1 MKKIIFLISIIL
13 ISISSTNILIWNE
26 DKNTIDKE
34 AVQLNNIENEIEE
47 NDNIKINN
55 MFDELKKIN
64 KDFIGW
70 IELSNTKINYPLVQY
85 KDNKHYLNHTYYNKK
100 NDAGWIFLDY
110 RNNNNFDD
118 ENTIIYGHNRFD
130 GSMFGSLKNVIAK
143 KDNYIISIDTKY
155 YTILYKVFSVYK
167 IKTTSDYLITNFKNK
182 ADYKLF
188 INLLIKRSKY
198 DYKID
203 VSADDKILTLST
215 CSGSSHKLVVHA
227 KKIRLQYK

>member
-85 KDNKHYLNHTYYNKK
+85 
-100 NDAGWIFLDY
+100 
-110 RNNNNFDD
+110 
-118 ENTIIYGHNRFD
+118 
-130 GSMFGSLKNVIAK
+130 
-143 KDNYIISIDTKY
+143 
-155 YTILYKVFSVYK
+155 
-167 IKTTSDYLITNFKNK
+167 
-182 ADYKLF
+182 
-188 INLLIKRSKY
+188 LL
-198 DYKID
+198 
-203 VSADDKILTLST
+203 
-215 CSGSSHKLVVHA
+215 
-227 KKIRLQYK
+227 LQL